1 MVCAVSALVLDQ
13 ASRLYH
19 LLCIVLE
26 LAGEVLATLSSL
38 NDLMSILP
46 NLKARCL
53 CPIPSILPRIAT
65 QSQILIGTDSE
76 NTIFALFWLEPPSNK
91 GGKFFELPNFGLKS

>member
-1 MVCAVSALVLDQ
+1 MFFLDQ
-13 ASRLYH
+13 ASRLYQ

-46 NLKARCL
+46 NLKARWL
-53 CPIPSILPRIAT
+53 CPIPSNLPRIAT

-91 GGKFFELPNFGLKS
+91 GGKFFELPNFVLKS